1 MRDYYQD
8 QPLLEAEA
16 YGILRELALMD
27 LLAMYGRPYLV
38 GSVPLRTI
46 VKLDID
52 LNVVLEQGL
61 FTSCLAITQALFF
74 QRRIAD
80 IRWTNLLYQQAL
92 KLSLDRYPAPSG
104 DWSIDMIITPN
115 SATEALVHL
124 EWVAERLSEETRQAI
139 LAIKAHYYHR
149 GEYCRGLGYRIYQA
163 VLDQGVRNVDEFKR
177 LVPRKLP

>member
-46 VKLDID
+46 VKLDVDI
-52 LNVVLEQGL
+52 NVVLEQEL
-61 FTSCLAITQALFF
+61 FESCLAITQALFL

-80 IRWTNLLYQQAL
+80 VRRTNLLYQQAI

-104 DWSIDMIITPN
+104 DWSIRHDP
-115 SATEALVHL
+115 H
-124 EWVAERLSEETRQAI
+124 
-139 LAIKAHYYHR
+139 
-149 GEYCRGLGYRIYQA
+149 
-163 VLDQGVRNVDEFKR
+163 
-177 LVPRKLP
+177 P

>member
-16 YGILRELALMD
+16 YGILRELGLMD

-46 VKLDID
+46 VKLDVDI
-52 LNVVLEQGL
+52 NVVLEQEL
-61 FTSCLAITQALFF
+61 FESCLAITQALFF

-80 IRWTNLLYQQAL
+80 VRWTNLLYQQAV

-104 DWSIDMIITPN
+104 DWSIDMILTPN
-115 SATEALVHL
+115 PATEALVHL
-124 EWVAERLSEETRQAI
+124 EWVAERMTEEARQAI
-139 LAIKAHYYHR
+139 LSIKAHYYHR

-163 VLDQGVRNVDEFKR
+163 VLDRGVRNVDEFKR
-177 LVPRKLP
+177 LVPRKVP

>member
-16 YGILRELALMD
+16 YGILRELGLMD

-46 VKLDID
+46 VKLDVDI
-52 LNVVLEQGL
+52 NVVLQQDL
-61 FTSCLAITQALFF
+61 FDSCLAITQALFF
-74 QRRIAD
+74 QRHIAD
-80 IRWTNLLYQQAL
+80 IRWTNLLYQQAI

-104 DWSIDMIITPN
+104 DWSIDMILTPN
-115 SATEALVHL
+115 PATEALVHL
-124 EWVAERLSEETRQAI
+124 EWVAERMTEEARQVI

-163 VLDQGVRNVDEFKR
+163 VLDQGVRSVDDFKR
-177 LVPRKLP
+177 LVPRKAP